1 MRGYLGDKNGVFTP
15 GGAGAN
21 PFVVP
26 LIAATSIK
34 YPHMFINHN
43 QQVSFKAYAEKI
55 VMKEVTPLFNK
66 GTMPTPQQFQL
77 TIENIANKH
86 LQNAS

>member
-1 MRGYLGDKNGVFTP
+1 
-15 GGAGAN
+15 
-21 PFVVP
+21 
-26 LIAATSIK
+26 
-34 YPHMFINHN
+34 INHN

-77 TIENIANKH
+77 TIENIANKY

>member
-1 MRGYLGDKNGVFTP
+1 
-15 GGAGAN
+15 
-21 PFVVP
+21 
-26 LIAATSIK
+26 
-34 YPHMFINHN
+34 
-43 QQVSFKAYAEKI
+43 
-55 VMKEVTPLFNK
+55 

>member
-1 MRGYLGDKNGVFTP
+1 
-15 GGAGAN
+15 
-21 PFVVP
+21 
-26 LIAATSIK
+26 LIAAASIK

>member
-1 MRGYLGDKNGVFTP
+1 
-15 GGAGAN
+15 
-21 PFVVP
+21 
-26 LIAATSIK
+26 
-34 YPHMFINHN
+34 
-43 QQVSFKAYAEKI
+43 
-55 VMKEVTPLFNK
+55 K

>member
-1 MRGYLGDKNGVFTP
+1 
-15 GGAGAN
+15 
-21 PFVVP
+21 
-26 LIAATSIK
+26 
-34 YPHMFINHN
+34 
-43 QQVSFKAYAEKI
+43 
-55 VMKEVTPLFNK
+55 FNK